1 MQNERFLNLLKTK
14 INKPMS
20 PTLNLL
26 ALAVFQLL
34 PLSVS
39 ATAATPTKDTRP
51 NIIFILCDDLGYGD
65 LAVNG
70 ASLCKVSQYRSLGR
84 RGTHHSKCL
93 HECRLV
99 RAESLRADEWSL
111 SGALF
116 PKVAEDGRCSAQPLP
131 YIKKCRL
138 YDGSFW
144 KMAHE
149 RQWS

>member
-70 ASLCKVSQYRSLGR
+70 HPYVKSPNIDRLAAEGGQKPSHSTWRVGFEGCRFHALPLLYLTGYRD
-84 RGTHHSKCL
+84 
-93 HECRLV
+93 CRPTRKFL
-99 RAESLRADEWSL
+99 
-111 SGALF
+111 
-116 PKVAEDGRCSAQPLP
+116 
-131 YIKKCRL
+131 
-138 YDGSFW
+138 
-144 KMAHE
+144 
-149 RQWS
+149 